1 MISGEEMGS
10 RMAVILYV
18 CCEKVL
24 IEVLLGVQPRRCVV
38 NHLARASPSTSETAR
53 GVGWLSDDCY
63 KQIAEDRMRR

>member
-1 MISGEEMGS
+1 MS
-10 RMAVILYV
+10 VQ
-18 CCEKVL
+18 EKVL

-63 KQIAEDRMRR
+63 KQTAEDRIRR